1 MSSRLASIAAA
12 LLTLL
17 VQLPVANGAEGIPVI
32 VTEARLA
39 PFEDRV
45 EALGTLLAYEAVT
58 LSTTVTE
65 TVAAIHFDDGDRVE
79 AGQLLVELRDTEE
92 RALLEEA
99 RVLAA
104 EAERQYE
111 RLKTLQR
118 QGQAALSLVDE
129 RQREWDAA
137 QARLR
142 SLEAR
147 LADRSL
153 RAPFSGVLGLRN
165 ISVGAL
171 VVPGDIIT
179 TLDDDRV
186 MKLEFSVPATFLAA
200 LRPGLRIVASSPAL
214 VGRAFEGTVATVDSR
229 VDPVTRSIRVRAH
242 IPNPQRVLR
251 PGMLMEVALSK
262 NPRHGVRLPEEALL
276 QLGNQHY
283 VLLIEEDRALRREVS
298 IGARRPGEVEI
309 REGLNPG
316 DSVVVHGTTRVSN
329 GDGVRIV
336 AVDDGSVPIA
346 ELLRSLGP

>member
-1 MSSRLASIAAA
+1 MSRRLASIAAA

-17 VQLPVANGAEGIPVI
+17 VQMPAATGAEGIPVI

-65 TVAAIHFDDGDRVE
+65 LVAAIHFDDGDRVE
-79 AGQLLVELRDTEE
+79 AGQLLVELRDAEE

-137 QARLR
+137 QARLL

-171 VVPGDIIT
+171 VEPGDVIT

-200 LRPGLRIVASSPAL
+200 LRPGLRIVATSPAL
-214 VGRAFEGTVATVDSR
+214 IDRAFEGTVATVDSR
-229 VDPVTRSIRVRAH
+229 VDPVTRSVRVRAH
-242 IPNPQRVLR
+242 LPNPERVLR

-262 NPRHGVRLPEEALL
+262 NPRRGVRLPEEALL
-276 QLGNQHY
+276 QLGTQHY
-283 VLLIEEDRALRREVS
+283 VLLVEDGRALRREIS

-316 DSVVVHGTTRVSN
+316 DPVVVHGTTRVSS
-329 GDGVRIV
+329 GDAVRIV

-346 ELLRSLGP
+346 ELLRDLGP

>member
-1 MSSRLASIAAA
+1 MSSRLAPIAAA
-12 LLTLL
+12 LLVLL
-17 VQLPVANGAEGIPVI
+17 AQLPAAAGAEGVPVI

-79 AGQLLVELRDTEE
+79 AGQLLVELRDSEE

-147 LADRSL
+147 LADRSV
-153 RAPFSGVLGLRN
+153 RAPFGGVLGLRN

-171 VVPGDIIT
+171 VEPGDIIT

-200 LRPGLRIVASSPAL
+200 LRPGLRIVATAPAL
-214 VGRAFEGTVATVDSR
+214 AGRAFEGTVATVDSR
-229 VDPVTRSIRVRAH
+229 VDPITRSIRIRAH
-242 IPNPQRVLR
+242 LPNPERVLR

-262 NPRHGVRLPEEALL
+262 NPRRGVRLPEEALL
-276 QLGNQHY
+276 QLGKQHY
-283 VLLIEEDRALRREVS
+283 VLLVDDDRALRREVS

-316 DSVVVHGTTRVSN
+316 DPVIVHGTTRVGS
-329 GDGVRIV
+329 GDSVRIV

-346 ELLRSLGP
+346 ELLRDLGQ